1 MWTRVENG
9 DPMKPLE
16 YEESGNNVIV
26 RRAYHKIAAGTEMP
40 EHWSYEEW
48 QMTREQYAV
57 FDPLNSTIEEQSDA
71 LVELAELA
79 AEQDDALAELAELI
93 ENQQKGAE
101 KWQKSTITASK
112 QVL

>member
-1 MWTRVENG
+1 MWKKSENS
-9 DPMKPLE
+9 DPKKPLE
-16 YEESGNNVIV
+16 YEESGNNIIV
-26 RRAYHKIAAGTEMP
+26 RRNYHKVSATEDMR

-57 FDPLNSTIEEQSDA
+57 FNPLNSIIEEQSDA

-79 AEQDDALAELAELI
+79 AEQDDALAELAGLI
-93 ENQQKGAE
+93 EDQQKGAE

>member
-1 MWTRVENG
+1 MWTRVENS
-9 DPMKPLE
+9 DPMKPLK
-16 YEESGNNVIV
+16 YEESGNNIIV
-26 RRAYHKIAAGTEMP
+26 RRAYHKIEAGDEMP

-57 FDPLNSTIEEQSDA
+57 FKPLNSTIEEQSDA

-93 ENQQKGAE
+93 EDQQKGA
-101 KWQKSTITASK
+101 
-112 QVL
+112 